1 MQVKDA
7 MTKDVELASPTQ
19 TIRQAALLM
28 GKTDCG
34 ALPVADKD
42 SLVGMITDR
51 DIAIRAVAAGKG
63 PKTLVRDIMSAEV
76 LYCFEDQE
84 LDEVARQ
91 PLRQE
96 GAAPAGDEPR
106 EAPRRHPVAR
116 RHGTKGER
124 HRSGRRRAEGD
135 FRARRRAFAEH
146 GALRAAGLSAFPSS
160 RACGERVGCRTQ
172 RRARGGIK
180 RSHRRRDA
188 LARHSPP
195 APAACRPAASARRK

>member
-7 MTKDVELASPTQ
+7 MTTDVELASPTQ

-42 SLVGMITDR
+42 TLVGMIADR

-84 LDEVARQ
+84 LEEVARNLSDVKVRRL
-91 PLRQE
+91 PVMNREKRLVGILALGDMARKDLARKAN
-96 GAAPAGDEPR
+96 GADPA
-106 EAPRRHPVAR
+106 A
-116 RHGTKGER
+116 
-124 HRSGRRRAEGD
+124 
-135 FRARRRAFAEH
+135 
-146 GALRAAGLSAFPSS
+146 
-160 RACGERVGCRTQ
+160 
-172 RRARGGIK
+172 
-180 RSHRRRDA
+180 DA
-188 LARHSPP
+188 LKAISQPGGEHSQST
-195 APAACRPAASARRK
+195 AH